1 VNGPAPT
8 LLRIV
13 SLRVLWF
20 GLLAMSIQL
29 VIVFASYWRDEEGL
43 SRSLI
48 ELESE
53 RLAEGVVE
61 RDGGLDY
68 VLKHDLAER
77 YRRYREDGESEEDVS
92 EIQDGYYARIR
103 TRDGEV
109 LFTNCGEEC
118 TDHFL
123 PLTLDPPSFWVRVIR
138 PGKPLFFAGGRTAE
152 LDGRELHIELAV
164 IKDPEYRIARVLAEE
179 LVEHMLVPMTL
190 MLTLVIGATIWS
202 IRSALRPVTAAAA
215 AADRIE
221 PGSPSTRISTD
232 RMPLEIARFATAV
245 NRSIDRVGE
254 LIRAQKLF
262 TSAIA
267 HEIRTPAAIV
277 RMELERID
285 HPGARK
291 ALGDLDSLTHILEQL
306 TALARLEAVDAAAWS
321 RVDLAKLGEDVVGAV
336 APYVFESGRTIAF
349 ADNGAVD
356 VEAVPALVETL
367 VRTLVENAVRH
378 TPRGTSITVTA
389 GPGPVVAVADDGPG
403 FDGRKRDEIPDV
415 GTVQAG
421 GSLGIG
427 LKIVEKIAALH
438 GASVERT
445 SAGEGGAVVTVRFP
459 QPS

>member
-1 VNGPAPT
+1 
-8 LLRIV
+8 
-13 SLRVLWF
+13 
-20 GLLAMSIQL
+20 
-29 VIVFASYWRDEEGL
+29 
-43 SRSLI
+43 
-48 ELESE
+48 
-53 RLAEGVVE
+53 
-61 RDGGLDY
+61 
-68 VLKHDLAER
+68 
-77 YRRYREDGESEEDVS
+77 
-92 EIQDGYYARIR
+92 
-103 TRDGEV
+103 
-109 LFTNCGEEC
+109 
-118 TDHFL
+118 
-123 PLTLDPPSFWVRVIR
+123 
-138 PGKPLFFAGGRTAE
+138 
-152 LDGRELHIELAV
+152 
-164 IKDPEYRIARVLAEE
+164 
-179 LVEHMLVPMTL
+179 
-190 MLTLVIGATIWS
+190 
-202 IRSALRPVTAAAA
+202 
-215 AADRIE
+215 
-221 PGSPSTRISTD
+221 
-232 RMPLEIARFATAV
+232 MPLEIARFATAV